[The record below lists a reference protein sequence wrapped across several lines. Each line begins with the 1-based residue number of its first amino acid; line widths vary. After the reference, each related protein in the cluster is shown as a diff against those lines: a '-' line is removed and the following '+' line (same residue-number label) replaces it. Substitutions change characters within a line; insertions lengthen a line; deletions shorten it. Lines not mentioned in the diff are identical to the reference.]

1 MPETRK
7 SKSSQ
12 WRHHCNLL
20 LFLGFWQNLY
30 DVNPLE
36 EGRDIFSCEVCG
48 VDLSHRKYAYNNHL
62 VCEPCIKAAVRTTCE
77 KCILTIEMN
86 GEVETGALTIK

>member
-1 MPETRK
+1 MKLGKEITL
-7 SKSSQ
+7 SSGLC
-12 WRHHCNLL
+12 WHYAC
-20 LFLGFWQNLY
+20 FT
-30 DVNPLE
+30 
-36 EGRDIFSCEVCG
+36 CEVCG
-48 VDLSHRKYAYNNHL
+48 VDLSHRKYAFNNHL